1 MQDADG
7 GRVLMNGAQTSVDGN
22 LVGAAQA
29 PVYRYR
35 IVRPRAFDVAVSIPY
50 SQVDAGEALTLRLS
64 YTDEDASRKQVAVT
78 VPAQAPAQIVLPPVT
93 RVLSPTERQVER
105 IRRELAAD
113 GRATVTVCAASPGAT
128 SVTIRWGGLTSTTG
142 ELTRV
147 IRSIELL
154 DDTAGVT
161 ADGRGI
167 TGSFRV
173 AD

>member
-1 MQDADG
+1 MTATPSPLPG
-7 GRVLMNGAQTSVDGN
+7 PRFNFAAHLLSLNEGRAEKAAFVDDLGT
-22 LVGAAQA
+22 L
-29 PVYRYR
+29 RYR
-35 IVRPRAFDVAVSIPY
+35 
-50 SQVDAGEALTLRLS
+50 EL
-64 YTDEDASRKQVAVT
+64 
-78 VPAQAPAQIVLPPVT
+78 AQ
-93 RVLSPTERQVER
+93 RV
-105 IRRELAAD
+105 RELAAD